1 MWRLAVVFHKLLSVE
16 EGLKKIADALGGLKP
31 LGVEEIPLQEA
42 SGRILA
48 EAIYSKAD
56 SPPFDRA
63 EMDGYAVDSRSV
75 SEAEEDNPVKLKL
88 VGKVGV
94 GERPGVEVKL
104 GEAVEVATGAPIPK
118 GADSVVMVEY
128 TKKEDEHI
136 LVYRSTAPGDNI
148 GETGSDLTIGD
159 IILHKGT
166 LLTPREIA
174 VLIVSG
180 YDKVKVYKKPK
191 VSIFSTGDELQPPG
205 TTLLYG
211 KVYDVNGLTLKALAE
226 ESGASARYLGI
237 LKDRF
242 DEIKEALTSALKD
255 SDIII
260 TSGSTSA
267 GLGDIIYRVIDEL
280 GEPGLLVHGLKIK
293 PGKPTVAGVLNGKIF
308 IGLPGFPL
316 SSMIAFYVFA
326 KPIIQRLAGFSGD
339 FEALQ
344 EAALPYR
351 VSAGRGRREYVPVH
365 LVSTH
370 RGFVAYP
377 VLGSPGAASVLSFAD
392 GFVEVGEER
401 EFIDEGEVVKVRLLS
416 QRLKPVDLVVIG
428 SHCPAVSLLVELA
441 GLSAKIVNVGS
452 LMGWFAVK
460 RGEADVAGTHLLHE
474 QTLEYNRPFIKIY
487 GLQEDAV
494 LIRGYSRMQGF
505 IVKKGN
511 PKQILSFKDLLREDV
526 VFINRNKGSGTR
538 VLIDHNLSTII
549 PLSEAVSRIRG
560 YTREAKTHSAVAA
573 AVAQSRADVGVGIEV
588 WASAYGLDFIPIA
601 EERFDFLIPAAKLDK
616 ASVQRFVK
624 TLSSKRFAEV
634 LQLSLKGYTVSEDSG
649 SIIYSPK

>member
-1 MWRLAVVFHKLLSVE
+1 MAVVFHRLLTVE
-16 EGLKKIADALGGLKP
+16 EGLRRIEDALGGLKP

-48 EAIYSKAD
+48 EAVYSKAD
-56 SPPFDRA
+56 SPPFDRS
-63 EMDGYAVDSRSV
+63 EVDGYAVDSRSV
-75 SEAEEDNPVKLKL
+75 AEAEEDSPVKLKV

-94 GERPGVEVKL
+94 GERSEVEVGL
-104 GEAVEVATGAPIPK
+104 GEAAEVATGAPIPR

-128 TKKEDEHI
+128 TKREGEHI
-136 LVYRSTAPGDNI
+136 LVYRSTAPGENI
-148 GETGSDLTIGD
+148 GETGADLTIGD
-159 IILHKGT
+159 IILHRGT

-174 VLIVSG
+174 VLISSG
-180 YDKVKVYKKPK
+180 YDRIRVYRKPV

-242 DEIKEALTSALKD
+242 DEIKEALASALQD

-280 GEPGLLVHGLKIK
+280 GEPGLLVHGLKVK
-293 PGKPTVAGVLNGKIF
+293 PGKPTVAGVLNGRVF

-326 KPIIQRLAGFSGD
+326 RPIIQRLAGFSRGV
-339 FEALQ
+339 EVTYRAT
-344 EAALPYR
+344 LPYR
-351 VSAGRGRREYVPVH
+351 IAAGRGKREYVPVH
-365 LVSTH
+365 LVSTQ

-377 VLGSPGAASVLSFAD
+377 VLGSPGAASALSFAD

-401 EFIDEGEVVKVRLLS
+401 EFLDEGEVVDVHLLS
-416 QRLKPVDLVVIG
+416 QRLRPVDLVVIG
-428 SHCPAVSLLVELA
+428 SHCPAVSLVTEIA
-441 GLSAKIVNVGS
+441 ELSAKIVNVGS

-460 RGEADVAGTHLLHE
+460 RGEADIAGTHLLHE
-474 QTLEYNRPFIKIY
+474 QTLEYNKPFIELY
-487 GLQEDAV
+487 GLQKTAALV
-494 LIRGYSRMQGF
+494 RGYSRMQGF

-511 PKQILSFKDLLREDV
+511 PKRITSFEDLLREDV

-538 VLIDHNLSTII
+538 VLIDHNLSNLI
-549 PLSEAVSRIRG
+549 PLSEAVTKIRG
-560 YTREAKTHSAVAA
+560 YAREAKTHSAVAA
-573 AVAQSRADVGVGIEV
+573 AVAQGRADVGVGVEA
-588 WASAYGLDFIPIA
+588 WASAYGLDFIPLA
-601 EERFDFLIPAAKLDK
+601 EERFDFLVPAEKLSKD
-616 ASVQRFVK
+616 SVRRFIEA
-624 TLSSKRFAEV
+624 LSSERFAEAV
-634 LQLSLKGYTVSEDSG
+634 QRSFRGYIVGKDAGTIIFKPG
-649 SIIYSPK
+649 SA

>member
-1 MWRLAVVFHKLLSVE
+1 MAVVFHKLLSVE

-255 SDIII
+255 
-260 TSGSTSA
+260 
-267 GLGDIIYRVIDEL
+267 
-280 GEPGLLVHGLKIK
+280 
-293 PGKPTVAGVLNGKIF
+293 
-308 IGLPGFPL
+308 
-316 SSMIAFYVFA
+316 
-326 KPIIQRLAGFSGD
+326 
-339 FEALQ
+339 
-344 EAALPYR
+344 
-351 VSAGRGRREYVPVH
+351 
-365 LVSTH
+365 
-370 RGFVAYP
+370 
-377 VLGSPGAASVLSFAD
+377 
-392 GFVEVGEER
+392 
-401 EFIDEGEVVKVRLLS
+401 
-416 QRLKPVDLVVIG
+416 
-428 SHCPAVSLLVELA
+428 
-441 GLSAKIVNVGS
+441 
-452 LMGWFAVK
+452 
-460 RGEADVAGTHLLHE
+460 
-474 QTLEYNRPFIKIY
+474 
-487 GLQEDAV
+487 
-494 LIRGYSRMQGF
+494 
-505 IVKKGN
+505 
-511 PKQILSFKDLLREDV
+511 
-526 VFINRNKGSGTR
+526 
-538 VLIDHNLSTII
+538 
-549 PLSEAVSRIRG
+549 
-560 YTREAKTHSAVAA
+560 
-573 AVAQSRADVGVGIEV
+573 
-588 WASAYGLDFIPIA
+588 
-601 EERFDFLIPAAKLDK
+601 
-616 ASVQRFVK
+616 
-624 TLSSKRFAEV
+624 
-634 LQLSLKGYTVSEDSG
+634 
-649 SIIYSPK
+649 

>member
-1 MWRLAVVFHKLLSVE
+1 MAVVFHRLLTVE
-16 EGLKKIADALGGLKP
+16 EGLKKIADAVGGLKP
-31 LGVEEIPLQEA
+31 LGVEEVHIQEA
-42 SGRILA
+42 LGRVLA
-48 EAIYSKAD
+48 ESVHSKAD
-56 SPPFDRA
+56 SPPFDRS
-63 EMDGYAVDSRSV
+63 EVDGYAVDSRSITG
-75 SEAEEDNPVKLKL
+75 AEEDNPIKLKV
-88 VGKVGV
+88 VGKVEV
-94 GERPGVEVKL
+94 GERPKVEVKL
-104 GEAVEVATGAPIPK
+104 NEAAEVATGAPIPK

-128 TKKEDEHI
+128 TKKENEYVF
-136 LVYRSTAPGDNI
+136 VYRSTAPGENI
-148 GETGSDLTIGD
+148 GEAGSDLTVGD
-159 IILHKGT
+159 IVLHRGT

-180 YDKVKVYKKPK
+180 YDKVKVYKKPR

-211 KVYDVNGLTLKALAE
+211 KVYDVNGFTIKALTE

-242 DEIKEALTSALKD
+242 DEIKEALASALKD

-293 PGKPTVAGVLNGKIF
+293 PGKPTVAGVLDGKIF

-326 KPIIQRLAGFSGD
+326 RPIIQRLAGFSR
-339 FEALQ
+339 EVKVVQ
-344 EAALPYR
+344 RAALPYR
-351 VSAGRGRREYVPVH
+351 ISAGRGKREYVPVH
-365 LVSTH
+365 LISSHT
-370 RGFVAYP
+370 GFAAYP
-377 VLGSPGAASVLSFAD
+377 VLGSPGAASALSFAD
-392 GFVEVGEER
+392 GFIEVGEER
-401 EFIDEGEVVKVRLLS
+401 EFLDEGEVVDVHLLS
-416 QRLKPVDLVVIG
+416 QMLKPVDLVMIG
-428 SHCPAVSLLVELA
+428 SHCPAVSLIAEIA
-441 GLSAKIVNVGS
+441 ELSAKIVNVGS

-460 RGEADVAGTHLLHE
+460 RGEADIAGTHLLHE
-474 QTLEYNRPFIKIY
+474 QTLEYNRPFIELY
-487 GLQEDAV
+487 GLQKTAA

-511 PKQILSFKDLLREDV
+511 PKGVVSFKDLMREDI

-549 PLSEAVSRIRG
+549 PLSEAASKIRG
-560 YTREAKTHSAVAA
+560 YNREAKTHSAVAA
-573 AVAQSRADVGVGIEV
+573 AVAQGRADVGVGVEA

-601 EERFDFLIPAAKLDK
+601 EEKFDFLIPVEKLSK
-616 ASVQRFVK
+616 ASVRRFID
-624 TLSSKRFAEV
+624 TLSSKRFLEA
-634 LQLSLKGYTVSEDSG
+634 LQRSLKGYRVSKEAG
-649 SIIYSPK
+649 SIIYKPT